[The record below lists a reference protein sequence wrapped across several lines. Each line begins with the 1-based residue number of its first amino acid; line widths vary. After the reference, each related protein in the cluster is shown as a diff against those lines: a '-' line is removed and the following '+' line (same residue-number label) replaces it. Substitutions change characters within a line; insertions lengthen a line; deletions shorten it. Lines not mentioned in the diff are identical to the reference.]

1 MPIRSD
7 ANPHPVV
14 LGRPQRRA
22 IVRGQRILCPN
33 PETVKRASGARHDG
47 VALLTRALQGNA
59 PSRGAGVEIAA
70 AVASDSL
77 NRQNSRFLW
86 RGVLRVML
94 DKVDGDMVH
103 PP

>member
-1 MPIRSD
+1 M
-7 ANPHPVV
+7 
-14 LGRPQRRA
+14 RPP
-22 IVRGQRILCPN
+22 G
-33 PETVKRASGARHDG
+33 
-47 VALLTRALQGNA
+47 
-59 PSRGAGVEIAA
+59 GAGVEIAA